1 MHLFLL
7 GVSHRTAPVE
17 LRERLDFSSRDVG
30 AAVESLAARSAAAES
45 VVLSTCNRSE
55 IYVASSDPVRARE
68 ELVTFLGDYHQLPQ
82 DVFLPHLFAHD
93 DAAAAQHLFRVAAGL
108 DSLVV
113 GEPQILGQVK
123 DAFQA
128 AAERHCT
135 GPLLNK
141 AFHWAFGVGKRVRSE
156 TALGEGAV
164 SISFAAVSLARK
176 IFGRL
181 NGRRVL
187 VVGAGEISALTAQH
201 LRSHG
206 VAEMVITSRTPAH
219 ADALAA
225 DVGGR
230 TVPWDEMRQAM
241 AHADIVVT
249 ATGSQR
255 PIIFRE
261 DVEAVRGR
269 RRAEPLFIIDVAVP
283 RDVDPAVTEIE
294 QVFLYNVDDL
304 RGIVQEN
311 LARRGEEIA
320 RAEEIVAEELTRFT
334 AWQRSRRAIPTVV
347 ALRQRFDDI
356 RQAELLRLES
366 RLTGLPP
373 EARAR
378 IDEVTRLIV
387 EKLLLEPTEQLKA
400 LPDEETQATYT
411 EAVNRLFR
419 LGEGGTAA
427 SATGGEADTSSL
439 NDGRDATRDRRRVR
453 TDRLRSK

>member
-1 MHLFLL
+1 VHLFLL
-7 GVSHRTAPVE
+7 GVSHRTAPID

-30 AAVESLAARSAAAES
+30 AAVESLAARSSASES

-55 IYVASSDPVRARE
+55 IYVASSDPLRSRE
-68 ELVTFLGDYHQLPQ
+68 ELVAFLGDYHQLPQ
-82 DVFLPHLFAHD
+82 DEFLPHLFAHD
-93 DAAAAQHLFRVAAGL
+93 DDAAARHLFRVAAGL

-123 DAFQA
+123 TAFQTA
-128 AAERHCT
+128 SERHCT

-156 TALGEGAV
+156 TALGKGAV

-176 IFGRL
+176 IFGHL
-181 NGRRVL
+181 DGRRVL

-206 VAEMVITSRTPAH
+206 VAEIVITSRTAAH
-219 ADALAA
+219 ADALATEVA
-225 DVGGR
+225 GH
-230 TVPWDEMRQAM
+230 TVPWSEMREAM
-241 AHADIVVT
+241 ARADIVVT

-283 RDVDPAVTEIE
+283 RDVDPAVNEIE

-304 RGIVQEN
+304 RGIVEEN
-311 LARRGEEIA
+311 LARRGAEIGQ
-320 RAEEIVAEELTRFT
+320 AEAIIAEELTRFT
-334 AWQRSRRAIPTVV
+334 AWQRSRRTIPTVV

-356 RQAELLRLES
+356 RRGELKRLEG
-366 RLTGLPP
+366 RLSGLPE

-387 EKLLLEPTEQLKA
+387 EKLLIEPTEQLKA
-400 LPDEETQATYT
+400 LPDEDTQAAYT

-419 LGEGGTAA
+419 LGDNEPPPQATSRGDASDDAKGG
-427 SATGGEADTSSL
+427 GADQQSV
-439 NDGRDATRDRRRVR
+439 RADRRR
-453 TDRLRSK
+453 SS

>member
-7 GVSHRTAPVE
+7 GVSHRTAPVD

-30 AAVESLAARSAAAES
+30 AAVESLAARSSASES

-55 IYVASSDPVRARE
+55 IYVASSDPVRSRE
-68 ELVTFLGDYHQLPQ
+68 ELVAFLGEYHQLSH
-82 DVFLPHLFAHD
+82 DAFLPHLFAHD
-93 DAAAAQHLFRVAAGL
+93 DDAAARHLFRVAAGL

-123 DAFQA
+123 TAFQTA
-128 AAERHCT
+128 FERHCT

-181 NGRRVL
+181 DGRRVL

-201 LRSHG
+201 LRSQG
-206 VAEMVITSRTPAH
+206 VSEITITSRTAAH

-225 DVGGR
+225 EVAGH
-230 TVPWDEMRQAM
+230 TVPWGEMRQAM
-241 AHADIVVT
+241 ARVDIVVT

-269 RRAEPLFIIDVAVP
+269 RRAGPLFIIDVAVP
-283 RDVDPAVTEIE
+283 RDVDPAVTGIE

-304 RGIVQEN
+304 RGIVEEN
-311 LARRGEEIA
+311 LARRSAEIA
-320 RAEEIVAEELTRFT
+320 QAEAIVSEELTRFT
-334 AWQRSRRAIPTVV
+334 AWKRSRRTIPTVV
-347 ALRQRFDDI
+347 ALRKRFDDI
-356 RQAELLRLES
+356 RQGELKRLEG
-366 RLTGLPP
+366 RLAGLP
-373 EARAR
+373 EETRAKV
-378 IDEVTRLIV
+378 DEVTRLIV

-400 LPDEETQATYT
+400 LPDEETQAVYT

-419 LGEGGTAA
+419 LGDTDPAAQSTPRGDASDNAQGG
-427 SATGGEADTSSL
+427 GADRQ
-439 NDGRDATRDRRRVR
+439 GVRADRRR
-453 TDRLRSK
+453 SN